1 MIITDGRFLVSV
13 LLLTMFYLMKEYTDW
28 KIKRKTKIMTSKE
41 DKEIEE
47 IKRTLKA
54 RIIPN
59 LPLEPEYLRKNIQ
72 DIIDKFEFKWYF
84 DQERQKT
91 IGMIDKFFVDLEN
104 MKLYTQSGCMYVTF
118 FEDYNK
124 IKKILLQDLKKG
136 VEK

>member
-1 MIITDGRFLVSV
+1 
-13 LLLTMFYLMKEYTDW
+13 MK
-28 KIKRKTKIMTSKE
+28 KE

-72 DIIDKFEFKWYF
+72 DVIDKFEFKWYF

-104 MKLYTQSGCMYVTF
+104 MKLYTQSGCMYITF

-124 IKKILLQDLKKG
+124 IKKILLQDLKRQLKG
-136 VEK
+136 PKL

>member
-1 MIITDGRFLVSV
+1 
-13 LLLTMFYLMKEYTDW
+13 MK
-28 KIKRKTKIMTSKE
+28 KE

-91 IGMIDKFFVDLEN
+91 IEMIEKRIKELNKQNLKLGWDGKDWIKDPEILSPNKRDNAYRTTDEN
-104 MKLYTQSGCMYVTF
+104 II
-118 FEDYNK
+118 K
-124 IKKILLQDLKKG
+124 IQELQDLKRK